1 MDKLNERN
9 SWKARNPKG
18 FGCLSAF
25 LMYFALVVVLVLF
38 NFDKYEELSFLCL
51 FLGCCWGFFVYK
63 RATKSQIEKKNPVR
77 FSIKKV
83 LIIVFAA
90 FLIGI
95 LGMLVFIEFNSES
108 QGDEREDISSKISD
122 DSIEQRS
129 NLWYSRISDINSQIY
144 ELDREDDELLE
155 YQNTAIG
162 ALSSYWDNTNKK
174 QADIREKIRLLR
186 KELPKDPVGKGK
198 LAKEG
203 RYLYARKHPSFDSER
218 YFKVNS
224 NDALDLIHKSVAQN
238 TIDLIKNNIL
248 FFNGNFQNA
257 EDEAEDIS
265 FGAFNANAYLR
276 NEKERKIK
284 QKELTKNTKQISASI
299 KQYKEQYREDWWFVR
314 YEYQEGYIHSI
325 QIKKSDENN

>member
-1 MDKLNERN
+1 MVKLNESN
-9 SWKARNPKG
+9 SWKDRNPKG
-18 FGCLSAF
+18 FGCISAF
-25 LMYFALVVVLVLF
+25 SMYVALMIAGKFLF
-38 NFDKYEELSFLCL
+38 NYEEEIVLICL
-51 FLGCCWGFFVYK
+51 LLGCGWGFYVFK
-63 RATKSQIEKKNPVR
+63 RRVKSHSDVR
-77 FSIKKV
+77 KPIKFSIKKV

-129 NLWYSRISDINSQIY
+129 NLWYSRISDINNQIY
-144 ELDREDDELLE
+144 ELDRQWDELLE
-155 YQNTAIG
+155 YENTAIG
-162 ALSSYWDNTNKK
+162 ALSSFWDNTNKK

-203 RYLYARKHPSFDSER
+203 RYLYARKHPSFESEI

-224 NDALDLIHKSVAQN
+224 NDVLDLIHKSVSQN
-238 TIDLIKNNIL
+238 AIDLIKNDIL
-248 FFNGNFQNA
+248 FFDGSFQNA
-257 EDEAEDIS
+257 EDEAESILGWAS
-265 FGAFNANAYLR
+265 NANYYIR
-276 NEKERKIK
+276 NKKKKKKKE
-284 QKELTKNTKQISASI
+284 QELAKNTKKVSDLLKHFK
-299 KQYKEQYREDWWFVR
+299 KQYKEDWWFVR